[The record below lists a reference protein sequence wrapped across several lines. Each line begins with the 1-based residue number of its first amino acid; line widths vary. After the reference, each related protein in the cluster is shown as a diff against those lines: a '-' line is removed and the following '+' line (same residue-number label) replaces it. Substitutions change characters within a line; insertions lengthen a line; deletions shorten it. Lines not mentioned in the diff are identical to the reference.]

1 MRLARHILGFSL
13 AFALGTANATV
24 FTLDTTIGGTPIAAS
39 ADFTWS
45 GNVLDV
51 HLSNDTG
58 SIGNIIQELTGIHFT
73 LSGDPT
79 LVGVSGMAEGSVNC
93 IGVAANA
100 PCNFDSTPVDAFGTP
115 PNLDS
120 HGASPNGWAFLP
132 NYALFTVAAGA
143 GSYKPYGIVNDSI
156 TGSGTSGGTSN
167 AQHNPMLL
175 GPVDFQF
182 VFAPFDVTPDVT
194 GIQFYWGTGGDHRAG
209 SCTSD
214 CFSRLLVTD
223 PVPEPQSLA
232 LVALGLIAMAAMTSR
247 RRGTITLA

>member
-1 MRLARHILGFSL
+1 MRLARHILGFTL
-13 AFALGTANATV
+13 AFALGTAHATV

-39 ADFTWS
+39 ADFTWN
-45 GNVLDV
+45 GNVLDL
-51 HLSNDTG
+51 HLSNDTS

-79 LVGVSGMAEGSVNC
+79 LVSVSGMAEGSANC
-93 IGVAANA
+93 VGVAANA

-115 PNLDS
+115 PNLDG

-167 AQHNPMLL
+167 TQHNPMLL

-182 VFAPFDVTPDVT
+182 VFAPFDLTPNVT

-232 LVALGLIAMAAMTSR
+232 LVALALIAMAAMTSR
-247 RRGTITLA
+247 RRRTIKLA

>member
-1 MRLARHILGFSL
+1 MFGFTL
-13 AFALGTANATV
+13 AFALGTARATV
-24 FTLDTTIGGTPIAAS
+24 FTLDTTIGGDGTPIAAS
-39 ADFTWS
+39 ADFTWN
-45 GNVLDV
+45 GNVLDL

-58 SIGNIIQELTGIHFT
+58 SIGKIIQELTGVNFT

-79 LVGVSGMAEGSVNC
+79 LVGVSGTAEGSVNC
-93 IGVAANA
+93 VGVAAAA

-115 PNLDS
+115 PNLDG
-120 HGASPNGWAFLP
+120 HGASPNGWTFLP
-132 NYALFTVAAGA
+132 NYALFTFAAGA

-167 AQHNPMLL
+167 AQHNPTLL

-182 VFAPFDVTPDVT
+182 VFAPFDATPNVT

-209 SCTSD
+209 SCTSGCPFD
-214 CFSRLLVTD
+214 RLLVTD

-232 LVALGLIAMAAMTSR
+232 LVALGLVAMAAMTSR
-247 RRGTITLA
+247 RRRTAALA